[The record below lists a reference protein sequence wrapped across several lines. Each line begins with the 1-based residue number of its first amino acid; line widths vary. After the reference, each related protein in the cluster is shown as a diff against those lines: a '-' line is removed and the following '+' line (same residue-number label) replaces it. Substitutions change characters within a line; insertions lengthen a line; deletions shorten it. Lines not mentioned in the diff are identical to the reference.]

1 MKKSIDYKKLIV
13 NPENYRF
20 DPVDTQD
27 QAINL
32 MLEEKGTEIFNL
44 AKHILE
50 HGLDNAKDF
59 RLIKKEKGKFLVLD
73 GNRRVTAI
81 KCLHDISLV
90 KDASLKRKFVSLKID
105 KNKLPQK
112 VNAFIYSSEEV
123 AAKWIKLDHTGK
135 NEGAGQDSWGAA
147 EVDRFEYKFEGKLS
161 PAMQA
166 VMLIEREKNK
176 KFDTRKLKVSTIN
189 RIFSNPEA
197 RSYIGIDIKDQKI
210 HFTTSKKEAVERI
223 DRLFNKIIDDDV
235 KVDAVYTKEKTA
247 VFMKDIFPSK
257 PKQIEIPIL
266 NKENDTSKNTKKTPR
281 TKLNNVIFFGR
292 TLSLKNGDTNN
303 LYRDILDLFN
313 FYQNNKT
320 VLSKS
325 FCSLIRMSLRLI
337 VESATDKKIDNYVN
351 SNFDNG
357 KKILSA
363 DEKTTLSNNNVTQSS
378 LIKLLQ
384 NGAHKYSASS
394 NIEQTIAMSII
405 IGAMLEIT
413 HSKK

>member
-1 MKKSIDYKKLIV
+1 MKKSIDYKKLII

-27 QAINL
+27 QAIDL
-32 MLEEKGTEIFNL
+32 MLEEKGSEIFNL

-73 GNRRVTAI
+73 GNRRITAI
-81 KCLHDISLV
+81 KCLHDISLI
-90 KDASLKRKFVSLKID
+90 KDNSLKKKFSNLKID
-105 KNKLPQK
+105 KSKLPQK
-112 VNAFIYSSEEV
+112 VNAFIYSSEAV

-135 NEGAGQDSWGAA
+135 NDGAGQDSWGAA

-166 VMLIEREKNK
+166 VMLVEREKNK

-197 RSYIGIDIKDQKI
+197 RSYIGIDIKDKKI
-210 HFTTSKKEAVERI
+210 NFTTSKKEAVERI
-223 DRLFNKIIDDDV
+223 DKLFNKIIDDNV
-235 KVDAVYTKEKTA
+235 KVDVVYTKEKTA

-266 NKENDTSKNTKKTPR
+266 NKETDNSNGIKKTQR
-281 TKLNNVIFFGR
+281 TKLNSVTFFGR
-292 TLSLKNGDTNN
+292 NLCLKKGDTNDI
-303 LYRDILDLFN
+303 YRDITDLFN

-320 VLSKS
+320 ILSKS

-337 VESATDKKIDNYVN
+337 VESATDKKIDDYVN

-357 KKILSA
+357 KKKLLA
-363 DEKTTLSNNNVTQSS
+363 DEKTTLSNNSVTQNS
-378 LIKLLQ
+378 LIKLLHT
-384 NGAHKYSASS
+384 GAHKYSASS